1 MSSARAASKGDFGR
15 ATYTV
20 DWPTIGLAVGI
31 YAAFLLLT
39 YFHSALPWWLLLPLG
54 GFVVGLHGSLQ
65 HEAVHSYPTRSP
77 LANQMVA
84 GWSLWLWLPYGTY
97 RRLHLQHHI
106 DEQLT
111 DPLRDPES
119 NYVTAAQWA
128 EMNSAHRAIRMAMGS
143 LAGRFFIGPIYFAF
157 MNFEELLR
165 ALLAGDTR
173 ILRPWLWHA
182 LSTVVILGWVIGVC
196 HMAFWQYL
204 LFFAYPGTS
213 LALVRSYA
221 EHRWAPEHDH
231 RTAIVEAG
239 PFWSLLFLHNNL
251 HILHHLE
258 PGLAWHRR
266 PACYRELREQLVAAN
281 GGFVIHG
288 YSELIRRNLFRR
300 REPLLHPA

>member
-1 MSSARAASKGDFGR
+1 MSSASAASKGDFGR
-15 ATYTV
+15 IAYTV
-20 DWPTIGLAVGI
+20 DWPTIGLAAGI

-39 YFHSALPWWLLLPLG
+39 YFHGSMPWWLLLPLG
-54 GFVVGLHGSLQ
+54 GFIVGLHGSLQ
-65 HEAVHSYPTRSP
+65 HEAVHGYPTRSP
-77 LANQMVA
+77 LVNLLIA

-128 EMNSAHRAIRMAMGS
+128 AMNPVHRMIRLAMGS
-143 LAGRFFIGPIYFAF
+143 LAGRFFIGPIYFGL

-165 ALLAGDTR
+165 AIFARDAR
-173 ILRPWLWHA
+173 ILRPWFWHA
-182 LSTVVILGWVIGVC
+182 FAVAVILGWVIGVC
-196 HMAFWQYL
+196 HMSFWQYVL
-204 LFFAYPGTS
+204 CFAYPGTA
-213 LALVRSYA
+213 LALVRSFA
-221 EHRWAPEHDH
+221 EHRWAQNHEH

-239 PFWSLLFLHNNL
+239 PFWSLLFLNNNL

-258 PGLAWHRR
+258 PGLVWHRR
-266 PACYRELREQLVAAN
+266 PARYREIKDQLIAAN
-281 GGFVIHG
+281 GGYVIHG
-288 YSELIRRNLFRR
+288 YWELIRRNLFRR